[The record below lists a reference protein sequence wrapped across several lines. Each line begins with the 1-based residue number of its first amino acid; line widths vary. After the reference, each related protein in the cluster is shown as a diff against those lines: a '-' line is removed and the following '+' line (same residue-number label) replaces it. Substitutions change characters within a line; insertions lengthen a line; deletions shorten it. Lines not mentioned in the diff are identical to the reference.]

1 MRYYKFN
8 LINTRSTR
16 CYEIYKKI
24 NMLKRNATIEK
35 KKLVYINRLRLYNY
49 FLQTKTDPTWITIKY
64 LPVIP
69 PNLRPIVKL
78 KDKTTI
84 TTDLNILYGNIISSN
99 NKLLKLRKMHV
110 PEKFLNSE
118 KFVLQTKVDQLIDNN
133 KVNKNELITRKTC
146 IKIY

>member
-1 MRYYKFN
+1 MKKF
-8 LINTRSTR
+8 I
-16 CYEIYKKI
+16 
-24 NMLKRNATIEK
+24 TIDK
-35 KKLVYINRLRLYNY
+35 KKLLYINRLRLYNY

-84 TTDLNILYGNIISSN
+84 TTDLNMLYANIISSN

-133 KVNKNELITRKTC
+133 RANKNELSTKKTC
-146 IKIY
+146 VKIHKNRTSK